1 MKIKNGLK
9 IAVSLFLTGI
19 LSSCASHRP
28 PQQPTAS
35 LSTPALSPE
44 EAWKE
49 NQINLNRI
57 DSWYSEGRIA
67 VSRQHEGESA
77 SFIWQQFPEA
87 FFLKL
92 FGPFGSGAMELEG
105 TLTGPDKQVVMR
117 QGNKLNYAATAEDLL
132 YQQVKWRVP
141 LSGLTHWAKGVPVP
155 NQPIDKMILNSNSC
169 PFLLLSR
176 NRRLCLGSNE
186 LFFMRQLYLEK
197 QKSMEPPCFFVF
209 KNRKENGFK
218 SIAVFATVLTTAF
231 LLEFLV

>member
-155 NQPIDKMILNSNSC
+155 NQPIDKMILNSNGTIKEV
-169 PFLLLSR
+169 
-176 NRRLCLGSNE
+176 NQLGWHITYSQYSQFENNQLPTKMHLINNE
-186 LFFMRQLYLEK
+186 LEVKLAIRNWSHIK
-197 QKSMEPPCFFVF
+197 
-209 KNRKENGFK
+209 
-218 SIAVFATVLTTAF
+218 
-231 LLEFLV
+231 